1 MSPDDLATVDADFKH
16 VQVAVDQPVEHAV
29 TVVFDRPEARNAM
42 NATLNA
48 EVEQALDAIED
59 SSVRVIIL
67 TGSDKASTFVAGA
80 DVAEMQERTPL
91 EQRSERQPPRLYEY
105 IESHPLP
112 TVARINGH
120 ALGGGCELAL
130 ACDIRVTSS
139 DALFGFPEITLG
151 LIPGGGGTQRL
162 PRVVGQGKAME
173 LVLSGD
179 MIDAAEAHEIG
190 LVERVADPDDL
201 DEAVADFVGSV
212 AANSPVALS
221 YAKQAVQASSR
232 MGLSEGVEHE
242 FELFIGAFSSDD
254 ASEGIA
260 AFIEDRDPEWTGQ

>member
-1 MSPDDLATVDADFKH
+1 MSSNDLAATDANFEH
-16 VQVAVDQPVEHAV
+16 VRVEVDQPVEHAV
-29 TVVFDRPEARNAM
+29 TIVFDRPEARNAM

-48 EVEQALDAIED
+48 EAEQALEAIED
-59 SSVRVIIL
+59 SRARVIVL
-67 TGSDKASTFVAGA
+67 TGSDEASTFVAGA
-80 DVAEMQERTPL
+80 DVAEMKKRTPL
-91 EQRSERQPPRLYEY
+91 EQRSERRPPRLYER
-105 IESHPLP
+105 IENHPLP
-112 TVARINGH
+112 TVAQINGH

-130 ACDIRVTSS
+130 ACDVRIASADS
-139 DALFGFPEITLG
+139 LFGFPEITLG

-162 PRVVGQGKAME
+162 PRLVGQGKAME

-179 MIDAAEAHEIG
+179 MIDAAEAAEIK
-190 LVERVADPDDL
+190 LIERVADPDTL
-201 DEAVADFVGSV
+201 NEAVTEFVEAV

-221 YAKQAVQASSR
+221 YAKQAIQASSR

-260 AFIEDRDPEWTGQ
+260 AFTEDREPEWTGR